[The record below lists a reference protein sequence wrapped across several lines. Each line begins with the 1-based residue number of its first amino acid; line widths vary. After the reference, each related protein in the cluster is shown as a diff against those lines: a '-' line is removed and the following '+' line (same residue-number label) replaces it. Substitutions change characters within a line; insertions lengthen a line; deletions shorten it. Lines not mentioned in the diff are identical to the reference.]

1 LIRALTIAAILTVTV
16 MFSAAPS
23 AQAAVTLSKAEQ
35 AVLNAVNK
43 ERADRGL
50 PRLRAHASL
59 MKAARAHSADMAVNG
74 YLSHTSHDGT
84 SMANRIRSHGYASSG
99 WLTWKVGENIARAT
113 PASSAAKPTSI
124 VAAWM
129 KSPGHRAA
137 ILTKAYR
144 DAGIGTRAGAD
155 WRCFTLD
162 LGRRTR

>member
-1 LIRALTIAAILTVTV
+1 MIRALTIAAILTLTV
-16 MFSAAPS
+16 MCAAPS
-23 AQAAVTLSKAEQ
+23 AQAAVTLSNAEQ
-35 AVLNAVNK
+35 AVLDAVNE
-43 ERADRGL
+43 ERTDRGL

-59 MKAARAHSADMAVNG
+59 MKAARAHSRDMAVNG
-74 YLSHTSHDGT
+74 YFSHTSRDRT
-84 SMANRIRSHGYASSG
+84 SMANRLRSHGYASSG

-113 PASSAAKPTSI
+113 PGSSAAKPTSI

-137 ILTKAYR
+137 ILTKSYR
-144 DAGIGTRAGAD
+144 DAGIGTRIGAD